1 MKGRRNVN
9 VCLYPKAKSQIIIG
23 KFIFLDCGHTVY
35 SLEECKL
42 SAFAPYSRLSK
53 RSDKLFLGLVCS

>member
-9 VCLYPKAKSQIIIG
+9 VCLYPKAKSQIIMG

-35 SLEECKL
+35 SLEDCKL
-42 SAFAPYSRLSK
+42 SSFAPYSSK
-53 RSDKLFLGLVCS
+53 RSDEVFLVFVFFLE